1 MSVIT
6 EREGEIGDDS
16 DIVQGAGEDKRRKS
30 SSRETSTEH
39 GKSEVTVGHPA
50 VRQQ

>member
-6 EREGEIGDDS
+6 ERGEIGHDS

-30 SSRETSTEH
+30 GSREISIEH
-39 GKSEVTVGHPA
+39 GKSEVPVDHPA
-50 VRQQ
+50 VHQQ